1 MTSPRL
7 PDRITRRLRLPL
19 VAAPMFGV
27 SGVDLVVA
35 ACRNGV
41 VGAFPTVN
49 ARSTAVLDQWLTEI
63 AARLLAEPEQAAPE
77 QAAPEHAAPEHAAPF
92 CPNLIMR
99 SPRMADDLACL
110 VRHRVEMVITS
121 VGSPAP
127 AVAALHDI
135 GCLVLAD
142 VATLGHARKAIA
154 AGADGLV
161 LLAAGAGGQ
170 TGWMNPMAFVRAL
183 RAEFDGPLVLAGG
196 ISDGVALRA
205 AQVLGCDLAYMGTR
219 FIATR
224 ESLADDAYRDL
235 LVQASLDDVLLTK
248 AFTGL
253 PTNMLVQSIRRAGL
267 DPARLAEQVSPASA
281 AQMFGGGT
289 HRDQAEAEAAGGA
302 PAGGSSQ
309 DPKRWRD
316 IWSAGHSVSGVRAVL
331 SVDALVAQVAQEFH
345 HAGS

>member
-1 MTSPRL
+1 MNPPRL

-19 VAAPMFGV
+19 VAAPMFKV

-41 VGAFPTVN
+41 IGAFPTVN
-49 ARSTAVLDQWLTEI
+49 ARSTVLLDQWLGEI
-63 AARLLAEPEQAAPE
+63 GARLFAAPE
-77 QAAPEHAAPEHAAPF
+77 EAAPV

-110 VRHRVEMVITS
+110 VKHRVELVITS

-142 VATLGHARKAIA
+142 VATLAHARKAIA

-161 LLAAGAGGQ
+161 LLTAGAGGQ
-170 TGWMNPMAFVRAL
+170 TGWLNPLAFVRAL
-183 RAEFDGPLVLAGG
+183 RAEYDGPLVLAGG

-205 AQVLGCDLAYMGTR
+205 AQVLGCDLACMGTR
-219 FIATR
+219 FIASR
-224 ESLADDAYRDL
+224 ESLAAQAYRDL
-235 LVQASLDDVLLTK
+235 LVQADLDDVLLTR

-253 PTNMLVQSIRRAGL
+253 PTNMLVASITRAGL
-267 DPARLAEQVSPASA
+267 DPQRLDEQVSPASA
-281 AQMFGGGT
+281 AKMFGGGT
-289 HRDQAEAEAAGGA
+289 QRDQADAAGGDA
-302 PAGGSSQ
+302 PDG
-309 DPKRWRD
+309 PRRWRD
-316 IWSAGHSVSGVRAVL
+316 IWSAGHSVSGVRAVQ
-331 SVDALVAQVAQEFH
+331 SVDALVAQVEQEYH
-345 HAGS
+345 HAGG